1 MKKYGLTIGIVLMIV
16 GCCFF
21 FVIGTLISGAWWL
34 FGVPF
39 FVLGLIAVVLSDKL
53 NGGKERRS
61 NEKETR
67 NESIKDMKQNLYEQ
81 LERDKQA
88 RVEMLKRIH
97 GKKD

>member
-39 FVLGLIAVVLSDKL
+39 FVLGIIALVLSDKL
-53 NGGKERRS
+53 NGGKKRRAI
-61 NEKETR
+61 EKEQR
-67 NESIKDMKQNLYEQ
+67 NESLKDMKQSLYEQ
-81 LERDKQA
+81 LERDKQIRA
-88 RVEMLKRIH
+88 EMLKKIH
-97 GKKD
+97 EKKD